1 MTSIQ
6 KNSEKFKPLK
16 FNFSAVCLS
25 ETFIQQKIQTIG
37 FVDIN
42 LFIKLEMV
50 SKEEG
55 SAFFFRNTLSYK
67 IRSDLNIISDEIWFL
82 CLKISNKSSKNAIL
96 SLNYRPPND
105 DKTLYEKHMKSIL
118 SKNDVIK
125 GGDTNQRF
133 QDKSSWFW

>member
-1 MTSIQ
+1 MTSMQ

-55 SAFFFRNTLSYK
+55 SVFFFVTHYLTK
-67 IRSDLNIISDEIWFL
+67 
-82 CLKISNKSSKNAIL
+82 
-96 SLNYRPPND
+96 
-105 DKTLYEKHMKSIL
+105 
-118 SKNDVIK
+118 
-125 GGDTNQRF
+125 
-133 QDKSSWFW
+133 